1 MPTIWI
7 LKDGIHMELFERIR
21 YLAKQKG
28 FPSQK
33 SLRTLGSLPKRLANG
48 SQRDAKEICG
58 HTSPRLRKFSPMF
71 GLIGSGVA
79 VDLFSGMALGKNL
92 KQL

>member
-1 MPTIWI
+1 MREFAIS
-7 LKDGIHMELFERIR
+7 L
-21 YLAKQKG
+21 KQKG

-48 SQRDAKEICG
+48 SQREAKEICG
-58 HTSPRLRKFSPMF
+58 HTSPRLRNFSPMF
-71 GLIGSGVA
+71 GLIGSGVV